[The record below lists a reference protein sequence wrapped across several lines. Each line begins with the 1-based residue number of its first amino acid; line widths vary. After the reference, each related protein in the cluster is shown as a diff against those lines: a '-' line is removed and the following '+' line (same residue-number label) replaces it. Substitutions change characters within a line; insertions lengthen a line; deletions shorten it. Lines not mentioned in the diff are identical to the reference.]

1 MAVTEKSNNMDFNTP
16 QNISPSLDFSKI
28 TNHLPRVPETLFQSP
43 IMNQTPKSVLILGNG
58 FDLDLGLKTSYK
70 DFVMSSYWPFRKPG
84 NYRMESLPHFLER
97 RLGTIGTWYDL
108 EEALAKFASQRIRPT
123 SELIDKDKAYF
134 KELIQCLKEY
144 LQSQEDSFIEG
155 ENSDLFTPASF
166 FMSQF
171 LQKDNH
177 LIYSFNYTNVCRLFS
192 KINSCFEKMCTCT
205 HVHGSLEH
213 GNIILGAG
221 DQRELNDNYFEF
233 YKSASPHYESNN
245 LVEDLNSADEVY
257 IFGHSLGLNDHD
269 YFSDFFKMASRGAHR
284 PFPSRKTKIRIFT
297 LDDQSAMDIKKQLMI
312 LTERHLTGLYA
323 HSDFEI
329 LKTYNSCP
337 ADWMNSKYKL

>member
-70 DFVMSSYWPFRKPG
+70 DFVKSSYWPFGKPG
-84 NYRMESLPHFLER
+84 NYRMESLPWFLDCH
-97 RLGTIGTWYDL
+97 LGAIGTWYDL
-108 EEALAKFASQRIRPT
+108 EEILAKFASQRGRPT
-123 SELIDKDKAYF
+123 SELIDKDKASF
-134 KELIQCLKEY
+134 KELIQSLKEY
-144 LQSQEDSFIEG
+144 LQSQEDSFIKG
-155 ENSDLFTPASF
+155 ENTDLVTPASF
-166 FMSQF
+166 IMSLF
-171 LQKDNH
+171 LQKENH
-177 LIYSFNYTNVCRLFS
+177 SIYSFNYTNVCRIFS
-192 KINSCFEKMCTCT
+192 KINSCFEKVCTCT
-205 HVHGSLEH
+205 HVHGSLAH

-269 YFSDFFKMASRGAHR
+269 YFSDFFKMASRGAHI

-329 LKTYNSCP
+329 LKTYNSCQ